1 VPQRSETTRMLLNR
15 LTDTFPGRS
24 FLLSGYAPA
33 LASIIGPYAG
43 GLVILGSHLSEE
55 HGSYED

>member
-1 VPQRSETTRMLLNR
+1 MLLNR

-33 LASIIGPYAG
+33 LASIIGPHAG
-43 GLVILGSHLSEE
+43 GLVILGSQLIEE